1 MSIFD
6 LQQKAEKPSKTEE
19 NVKKPEL
26 KINMP
31 GAAEESYTIVGP
43 SQINRIYEDG
53 VGARLVI
60 IADEIAELLQPT
72 GTKNEA
78 GKQEDALKQ
87 EISMIIQSITQL
99 GRSAGVHCVL
109 CTQRNDANLI
119 SGIIQNNSLF
129 IDTKVL
135 VKRKIANTNQ

>member
-6 LQQKAEKPSKTEE
+6 FEQKVEKPKNIEKSRNQEYIKIHMP
-19 NVKKPEL
+19 NAPE
-26 KINMP
+26 
-31 GAAEESYTIVGP
+31 GVYSIVGED
-43 SQINRIYEDG
+43 QIKRNYEDA

-60 IADEIAELLQPT
+60 IVDEVAELLQPT

-135 VKRKIANTNQ
+135 VKRKVTNTNQ

>member
-1 MSIFD
+1 MSLFD
-6 LQQKAEKPSKTEE
+6 FEQKAEKPKNIEKSHNQEYIKIHMP
-19 NVKKPEL
+19 NAPE
-26 KINMP
+26 
-31 GAAEESYTIVGP
+31 GVYSIVGED
-43 SQINRIYEDG
+43 QIKRNYEDA

-60 IADEIAELLQPT
+60 IVDEVAELLQPT

-129 IDTKVL
+129 VDTKVL
-135 VKRKIANTNQ
+135 VRRKVNTI

>member
-6 LQQKAEKPSKTEE
+6 FEQKAEKPGNIEKSRNQEYIKIHMP
-19 NVKKPEL
+19 NAPE
-26 KINMP
+26 
-31 GAAEESYTIVGP
+31 GVYSIVGRD
-43 SQINRIYEDG
+43 QIKRNYEDS

-60 IADEIAELLQPT
+60 IVDEVAELLQPT

>member
-6 LQQKAEKPSKTEE
+6 FEQKVEKPKNIEKSRNQEYIKIHMP
-19 NVKKPEL
+19 NAPE
-26 KINMP
+26 
-31 GAAEESYTIVGP
+31 GVYSIVGRD
-43 SQINRIYEDG
+43 QIKRNYEDS

-60 IADEIAELLQPT
+60 IVDEVAELLQPT

-129 IDTKVL
+129 VDTKVL
-135 VKRKIANTNQ
+135 VRRKVNTI

>member
-26 KINMP
+26 KIHMP
-31 GAAEESYTIVGP
+31 GAAEKSYTIVGP

-135 VKRKIANTNQ
+135 VKRKVTNTNQ

>member
-26 KINMP
+26 KIHMP

-119 SGIIQNNSLF
+119 SGIIQNNSLD
-129 IDTKVL
+129 INTKVL
-135 VKRKIANTNQ
+135 VRRKVNTI

>member
-6 LQQKAEKPSKTEE
+6 LQQKAEKSKAVVQSDE
-19 NVKKPEL
+19 KPEL
-26 KINMP
+26 KIHMP

-129 IDTKVL
+129 VNTKVL
-135 VKRKIANTNQ
+135 VRRKVNTI

>member
-6 LQQKAEKPSKTEE
+6 FEQKPDKPKAVAKSEE
-19 NVKKPEL
+19 KPEL
-26 KINMP
+26 KIHMP
-31 GAAEESYTIVGP
+31 GATDGSYTIIGP
-43 SQINRIYEDG
+43 SQINRICEDG

-60 IADEIAELLQPT
+60 VVDEVAELLQPT

-135 VKRKIANTNQ
+135 VKRKVANTNQ

>member
-26 KINMP
+26 KIHMP

-135 VKRKIANTNQ
+135 VKRKVTNTNK

>member
-26 KINMP
+26 KIHMP
-31 GAAEESYTIVGP
+31 GANEESYTIVGP
-43 SQINRIYEDG
+43 SQINRICEDG

-60 IADEIAELLQPT
+60 VVDEVAELLQPT

-119 SGIIQNNSLF
+119 SGIIQNNSLD
-129 IDTKVL
+129 INTKVL
-135 VKRKIANTNQ
+135 VRRKVNTI

>member
-6 LQQKAEKPSKTEE
+6 LQQKAEKPSKAEE
-19 NVKKPEL
+19 NVEKPEL
-26 KINMP
+26 KIHMP
-31 GAAEESYTIVGP
+31 GSNEESYTIVGP
-43 SQINRIYEDG
+43 SQVNRIYEDG

-135 VKRKIANTNQ
+135 VKRKVTDTNQ

>member
-6 LQQKAEKPSKTEE
+6 FEQKPDKPKAVTQSEE
-19 NVKKPEL
+19 KPEL
-26 KINMP
+26 KIHMP
-31 GAAEESYTIVGP
+31 GANEESYTIVGP

-135 VKRKIANTNQ
+135 VKRKVTDTNQ

>member
-6 LQQKAEKPSKTEE
+6 LQQKAEKPNKAEE

-26 KINMP
+26 KIHMP

-43 SQINRIYEDG
+43 SQVNRIYEDG

-109 CTQRNDANLI
+109 CTQRNDAGLI

-135 VKRKIANTNQ
+135 VKRKVTNTNQ